1 MDFQNI
7 MMEEPVILVVEDDA
21 AVRQGIVDALS
32 FSGYQVLSEA
42 DGLSGRATA
51 LRARYHLLLL
61 DLVMPGCSGF
71 DVLEALK
78 KERPGQPV
86 IILSARGEENDRVKG
101 LKMGADDYVVKPFS
115 VRELLARVDAVL
127 RRSQERPA
135 AVETHR
141 IDGATIDFSRRE
153 VRFEDGS
160 REELSERETGLLRYL
175 VAQSGRAVSR
185 EELLRQVWGINPR
198 NIETRTVDMHVANLR
213 QKLRGADV
221 LVTVRG
227 KGYMLGGIA

>member
-1 MDFQNI
+1 
-7 MMEEPVILVVEDDA
+7 MEEPTILVVEDDA

-32 FSGYQVLSEA
+32 FAGYQVLSES
-42 DGLSGRATA
+42 DGLSGKATA
-51 LRARYHLLLL
+51 LRARYNLLLL

-71 DVLEALK
+71 DVLEAIK

-127 RRSQERPA
+127 RRSTERPA
-135 AVETHR
+135 AIESYEVH
-141 IDGATIDFSRRE
+141 GVKVDFARRE
-153 VRFEDGS
+153 VLFADGT
-160 REELSERETGLLRYL
+160 REELSERESELLRYF
-175 VAQSGRAVSR
+175 VSQSGRAVPR
-185 EELLRQVWGINPR
+185 DELLRQVWGIEPR
-198 NIETRTVDMHVANLR
+198 HIETRTVDMHVAHLR
-213 QKLRGADV
+213 QKLRNPEA

-227 KGYMLGGIA
+227 KGYMLESAS

>member
-1 MDFQNI
+1 
-7 MMEEPVILVVEDDA
+7 METPTILVVEDDA

-32 FSGYQVLSEA
+32 FAGYEVLSEA
-42 DGLSGRATA
+42 DGLSGRETA
-51 LRARYHLLLL
+51 LRARYNLLML

-71 DVLEALK
+71 DVLEAIK

-86 IILSARGEENDRVKG
+86 IILSARGEEGDRVKG

-127 RRSQERPA
+127 RRSTERPA
-135 AVETHR
+135 AVKSHR
-141 IDGATIDFSRRE
+141 IHGAEIDFARRE

-160 REELSERETGLLRYL
+160 REELSERESELLRYF
-175 VAQSGRAVSR
+175 VSQAGRAVPR
-185 EELLRQVWGINPR
+185 DELLRQVWGIDPR
-198 NIETRTVDMHVANLR
+198 HIETRTVDMHVAHLR
-213 QKLRGADV
+213 QKLRKPDA

-227 KGYMLGGIA
+227 KGYMLESAS

>member
-1 MDFQNI
+1 

-32 FSGYQVLSEA
+32 FSGYQVISEA

-135 AVETHR
+135 VVEAHR

-185 EELLRQVWGINPR
+185 EELLRQVWGINPK